1 MSMAYPRAPYAS
13 LSRVGCTFSE
23 LSRRDASMDRSRLGV
38 AALTGA
44 VFGNLV
50 GYLAYKL
57 NDSLG
62 ITFLQWLTNPNLS
75 GPGNAALFAIMGA
88 IPAHR
93 TAVIGF
99 SLGESQIAAC
109 APVTSFHRQIFRLD
123 RPSSARAP
131 LCLRTIFGLPD
142 YLISGRAPPPRLPCV
157 G

>member
-1 MSMAYPRAPYAS
+1 
-13 LSRVGCTFSE
+13 
-23 LSRRDASMDRSRLGV
+23 MDRSRLGV

-88 IPAHR
+88 VLAAGLVYLFGQR
-93 TAVIGF
+93 
-99 SLGESQIAAC
+99 SQ
-109 APVTSFHRQIFRLD
+109 
-123 RPSSARAP
+123 
-131 LCLRTIFGLPD
+131 
-142 YLISGRAPPPRLPCV
+142 
-157 G
+157 

>member
-13 LSRVGCTFSE
+13 LSRV
-23 LSRRDASMDRSRLGV
+23 
-38 AALTGA
+38 GA

-88 IPAHR
+88 ILA
-93 TAVIGF
+93 AGF
-99 SLGESQIAAC
+99 LY
-109 APVTSFHRQIFRLD
+109 L
-123 RPSSARAP
+123 
-131 LCLRTIFGLPD
+131 FGQR
-142 YLISGRAPPPRLPCV
+142 SR
-157 G
+157 